1 MSCKDDNLRY
11 LHQFYHDTKTP
22 IISFGDQVSDPAN
35 SIVACSQHF
44 KRHEGNFVVMDMII
58 ILIVVMALQVYIY
71 MSKLIKLN
79 TSYRYIGT
87 FHCKSIIP
95 Q

>member
-44 KRHEGNFVVMDMII
+44 KREEITKGTLLERGDRCVHYLDCGDCFMGI
-58 ILIVVMALQVYIY
+58 YIRQ
-71 MSKLIKLN
+71 
-79 TSYRYIGT
+79 TSSNCT
-87 FHCKSIIP
+87 L
-95 Q
+95 